1 MKKKKSLLYVES
13 IIDETILNID
23 NRLELINN
31 YITKQISSRSYHVD
45 DLVDEAK
52 SYSVFYEILKEISI
66 DFPTTNKSEMTKLMS
81 EAREFLADDE
91 VEKFSLDELIGTEC
105 LYLIKNG
112 QTKQTKKTHHKIQ
125 ARKKK

>member
-105 LYLIKNG
+105 LYLIK
-112 QTKQTKKTHHKIQ
+112 K
-125 ARKKK
+125 